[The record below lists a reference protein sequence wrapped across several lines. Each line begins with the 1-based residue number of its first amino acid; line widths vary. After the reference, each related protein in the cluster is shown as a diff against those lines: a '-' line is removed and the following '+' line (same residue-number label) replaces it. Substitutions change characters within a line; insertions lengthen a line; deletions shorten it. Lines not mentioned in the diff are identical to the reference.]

1 MNGLTRDREHAERM
15 LARAR
20 RKAKQVAR
28 LVAKWES
35 RVNEA
40 NRKQTL
46 ENQPSL
52 WSDAGTEVSS
62 DRMEACQ

>member
-1 MNGLTRDREHAERM
+1 MNEPARERQHAERM

-20 RKAKQVAR
+20 RKAKQAAR

-52 WSDAGTEVSS
+52 WSDAGSEVIS